1 MSVAFNATLEG
12 KEILMARNPSISFTE
27 QQLEFVQALVA
38 SGRYR
43 GVSEVV
49 RAGLRLLEDEEAR
62 MEAARQSLRA
72 EIEAGLSDV
81 ANDRVRDFD
90 PARIVEHGEAL
101 RSQNG
106 ASE

>member
-1 MSVAFNATLEG
+1 
-12 KEILMARNPSISFTE
+12 
-27 QQLEFVQALVA
+27 
-38 SGRYR
+38 
-43 GVSEVV
+43 V

-62 MEAARQSLRA
+62 MEAERQSLRA

-90 PARIVEHGEAL
+90 PARIVEQGEAL